1 MIVSTHCCI
10 GSPDDDTTMDA
21 LPVYPQTSVAL
32 ELSHN
37 VYRRCADDERM
48 VWRDAEDMESFF
60 YFYPKINVQGGERN
74 TTQIDRYP
82 DWHRHN
88 RWGDRS

>member
-1 MIVSTHCCI
+1 
-10 GSPDDDTTMDA
+10 MDA

-48 VWRDAEDMESFF
+48 IGTDTTGGGTDLEPFTAGG
-60 YFYPKINVQGGERN
+60 QG
-74 TTQIDRYP
+74 
-82 DWHRHN
+82 
-88 RWGDRS
+88 